1 MKRTCHVAALLW
13 LIYSP
18 IERPQVRLQIELPEF
33 PIRQKIDSR
42 NLPVFLASLTLC
54 FLPS

>member
-1 MKRTCHVAALLW
+1 MRRTCHVAALLW

-18 IERPQVRLQIELPEF
+18 IERPQVRLQIELPEL
-33 PIRQKIDSR
+33 PNRQTIDSH
-42 NLPVFLASLTLC
+42 NLLVFLASLTPC

>member
-42 NLPVFLASLTLC
+42 NLPVFLASLTPC